1 MKDRQLYEV
10 HAEICRTLTHPV
22 RLEILDLLRRQEMN
36 VSYLVEALELPQGT
50 VSRHLSSMRSK
61 GVLVTRREGTSVYYR
76 LSSQR
81 IVNAYDQMHKFAME
95 RLAQQTEVLAE

>member
-1 MKDRQLYEV
+1 MKDRKLYEA

-36 VSYLVEALELPQGT
+36 VTQLVAAMEMPQGT

-61 GVLVTRREGTSVYYR
+61 GVVVTRREGTSVYYR
-76 LSSQR
+76 LGSQR
-81 IVNAYDQMHKFAME
+81 IMNAYDEMHKFAME
-95 RLAQQTEVLAE
+95 RLAQQTELLAA